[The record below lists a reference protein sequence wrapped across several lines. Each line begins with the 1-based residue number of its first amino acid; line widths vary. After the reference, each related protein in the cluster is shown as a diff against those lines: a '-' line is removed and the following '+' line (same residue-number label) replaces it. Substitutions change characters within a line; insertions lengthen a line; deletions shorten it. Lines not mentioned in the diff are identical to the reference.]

1 MEAVA
6 FTVYLVFGDSPVKV
20 TTETYHDPAA
30 ITFGTDLLYPVPVTK
45 SVIVVLPDVN
55 LVLASY
61 EMVAELDVTLE
72 IVISDDIWARK
83 L

>member
-1 MEAVA
+1 
-6 FTVYLVFGDSPVKV
+6 
-20 TTETYHDPAA
+20 
-30 ITFGTDLLYPVPVTK
+30 
-45 SVIVVLPDVN
+45 VLPDVN

-72 IVISDDIWARK
+72 IVISDDIWVSK

>member
-6 FTVYLVFGDSPVKV
+6 FTVYLVFGGSPVKV
-20 TTETYHDPAA
+20 TNETYHDPAA

-72 IVISDDIWARK
+72 IVISDDIWVSK